1 MVPETQT
8 QTAVVD
14 EKSSGFSRPVE
25 TLLRLISDAP
35 LHRGADDR
43 LYVRV
48 PVGSRSDFFELR
60 SPQLRDWLVNAY
72 FKDHGVPPSP
82 SAIGRVI
89 AVLEARA
96 RFQDATRPVFVR
108 VAVED
113 ADTSPAYFL
122 DMGDPSGRA
131 IEIRDSG
138 WTIAQSPGIEFRR
151 PAGMLPFPLPRT
163 DGSIDLLKPY
173 VNLDER
179 DFRLFIAWL
188 TAAMRPVGPYPP
200 LVLQGVQDSAKTTL
214 ARIARLLIDP
224 HAVPLLGELSSTRD
238 LMTTAV
244 NVWLLALDN
253 VSPLAAWLSDS
264 LCRLAFGAGHAS
276 RSLFSNDQL
285 TYLHAQ
291 RPIILTG
298 VNDFV
303 TRGDLIDRSLIFYL
317 KQIRLDLRRTEV
329 EYWSS
334 FRNDYPAIL
343 GGLLDAVVGG
353 LRQLPSVVLTN
364 VPRMADFAHWG
375 EAVGRALGWP
385 NEELLNSYRR
395 NRGAATIGAIEE
407 SMVATVLMTNF
418 DSWSGSFPELHA
430 LLTEGVGKKLARS
443 SGWPKTTAS
452 FARELRRIAPQ
463 LRTHG
468 MSITFSQGTKSRR
481 LIIRRGRAE

>member
-1 MVPETQT
+1 
-8 QTAVVD
+8 
-14 EKSSGFSRPVE
+14 
-25 TLLRLISDAP
+25 
-35 LHRGADDR
+35 
-43 LYVRV
+43 
-48 PVGSRSDFFELR
+48 
-60 SPQLRDWLVNAY
+60 
-72 FKDHGVPPSP
+72 
-82 SAIGRVI
+82 
-89 AVLEARA
+89 
-96 RFQDATRPVFVR
+96 
-108 VAVED
+108 
-113 ADTSPAYFL
+113 
-122 DMGDPSGRA
+122 
-131 IEIRDSG
+131 
-138 WTIAQSPGIEFRR
+138 
-151 PAGMLPFPLPRT
+151 
-163 DGSIDLLKPY
+163 
-173 VNLDER
+173 
-179 DFRLFIAWL
+179 
-188 TAAMRPVGPYPP
+188 
-200 LVLQGVQDSAKTTL
+200 
-214 ARIARLLIDP
+214 
-224 HAVPLLGELSSTRD
+224 
-238 LMTTAV
+238 
-244 NVWLLALDN
+244 
-253 VSPLAAWLSDS
+253 
-264 LCRLAFGAGHAS
+264 
-276 RSLFSNDQL
+276 L